1 LAPTLFHL
9 VNHVYFSSVPMLF
22 VLIQNSWLIVLIE
35 IFAADVIETSQKAA
49 PNTNTMATVVP
60 EQADKIKQCE

>member
-1 LAPTLFHL
+1 
-9 VNHVYFSSVPMLF
+9 MLF